1 MSGALLLLRKAA
13 LLLSDPPLSGP
24 SEEDPKTA
32 MTALKTP
39 PEDPTALPT
48 AEDVIAAGERIR
60 GRVIRTPLTHAAKL
74 SALTKADIWLKLEN
88 LQYTGAFK
96 ERGALNKLLL
106 LTPEARARGVIAA
119 SAGNHAQGLAYH
131 ARALGAPATI
141 VMPKTTPDVKVRQ
154 TRDLGAEVILTGQ
167 TFDEASAAA
176 VELQRARGLTFVHPF
191 DDPDVIAGQGTIA
204 LEMLEDG
211 PDFDDVV
218 VPIGGGGL
226 ISGMALALQEKSP
239 ATRITGVQASLFPSM
254 VNALDGG
261 ARETGGDT
269 LAEGIAVKEA
279 GAITR
284 AIVGRCVDDII
295 LTDERVLERALSMLM
310 NEQQLLVEGAGA
322 AGLAAVLSN
331 LDRFKGR
338 TVGLVLCG
346 GNIDARLLS
355 MILMRDLARAG
366 RLARLRVQLLDIP
379 GQLVRV
385 ASIIADLDGNVI
397 DVGHHRTYSDLP
409 AKMTCMDVTID
420 TQGQEHLDR
429 ILESLRRE
437 GYEVEIAAY

>member
-1 MSGALLLLRKAA
+1 
-13 LLLSDPPLSGP
+13 
-24 SEEDPKTA
+24 

-39 PEDPTALPT
+39 PEDPAALPT
-48 AEDVIAAGERIR
+48 AEDVIAAGERIK

-74 SALTKADIWLKLEN
+74 SALTGADIWLKLEN

-106 LTPEARARGVIAA
+106 LSPEARARGVIAA

-131 ARALGAPATI
+131 ARALGAPATL
-141 VMPKTTPDVKVRQ
+141 VMPKTTPDVTVRQ

-176 VELQRARGLTFVHPF
+176 FDVQRARGLTFIHPF
-191 DDPDVIAGQGTIA
+191 DDPAVIAGQGTIA

-226 ISGMALALQEKSP
+226 ISGMALALKEKSP
-239 ATRITGVQASLFPSM
+239 ATRITGVQAALFPSM

-261 ARETGGDT
+261 GRETGGDT

-284 AIVGRCVDDII
+284 AIVGRDVDDIV
-295 LTDERVLERALSMLM
+295 LTDERTLERALSMLM

-322 AGLAAVLSN
+322 AGLAAVMSN
-331 LDRFKGR
+331 LERFRGR

-420 TQGQEHLDR
+420 TQGREHLDR
-429 ILESLRRE
+429 ILASLRAE